1 VSEQGLDDAGI
12 GAAFQEVSGE
22 AVAERMRGDTFAEAA
37 AGPGI
42 AAGGLHGA
50 GGEMEV
56 RPPGGEEPRTGGT
69 VNAKVGTENFQE
81 ARREHGVTVFAS
93 LAVID
98 ADEHALAIDAG
109 ELEGDGFGDAEAGSV
124 AGEEDG
130 AVFAAGDVVEEL
142 LDFVGGEDDGEFVV
156 EAGAREVLLFPGH
169 FEGDQEEE
177 LDGGDEAIDGLRR
190 ELALFSEVKEIL
202 TDGVE
207 VEIGGTAG
215 EIFGEGGDIM
225 NVAALGGEGEVA
237 NAQIVGHALA

>member
-1 VSEQGLDDAGI
+1 
-12 GAAFQEVSGE
+12 
-22 AVAERMRGDTFAEAA
+22 MRGDAFAEAA
-37 AGPGI
+37 ASPGI

-56 RPPGGEEPRTGGT
+56 RAPGGEEPGTGGT
-69 VNAKVGTENFQE
+69 VDAKVGAEDFEE
-81 ARREHGVTVFAS
+81 ARGEHGVTVFAS

-98 ADEHALAIDAG
+98 ADEHALTVDAG

-130 AVFAAGDVVEEL
+130 AVFAAGDVAEEL
-142 LDFVGGEDDGEFVV
+142 LDLVGGEDDGELVV
-156 EAGAREVLLFPGH
+156 EAGAREVFLFPGH
-169 FEGDQEEE
+169 FEGDEVEE

-190 ELALFSEVKEIL
+190 EFPLFGEVEKILA
-202 TDGVE
+202 DGVKI
-207 VEIGGTAG
+207 EIGGTAV

-237 NAQIVGHALA
+237 NAHIVGHALA